1 MSTSQ
6 KIERGRPPRGARRL
20 GYAIAIGVQT
30 ALLIVVNNL
39 VEWDLLPFITE
50 EFNDLVPYVNVSLVA
65 GMLVN
70 AASIA
75 FDPRWFRSLTQ
86 VILNVISVVVIVQTY
101 RIFPFDFS
109 GSDFNWTA
117 LTRTILVVLMV
128 LITIGTIGEIAKMV
142 RVLAAEETTHQQP
155 PPAAV

>member
-1 MSTSQ
+1 MSTNQ
-6 KIERGRPPRGARRL
+6 KTERGRPPRGARRL

-50 EFNDLVPYVNVSLVA
+50 EFNNLVPYINVSLVA

-70 AASIA
+70 AASIV

-86 VILNVISVVVIVQTY
+86 VILNVISLVVIAQTY

-109 GSDFNWTA
+109 GSDFSWTA

-128 LITIGTIGEIAKMV
+128 LVTIGTIGEIAKMV
-142 RVLAAEETTHQQP
+142 RVLDTKTTHGQP

>member
-50 EFNDLVPYVNVSLVA
+50 EFNELVPYINVSLVA
-65 GMLVN
+65 GMAVN
-70 AASIA
+70 AMCIV

-86 VILNVISVVVIVQTY
+86 VVLNVISLVVIVQTY

-109 GSDFNWTA
+109 AYDFRWDTAAKALLVIGIVGSV
-117 LTRTILVVLMV
+117 IGIVV
-128 LITIGTIGEIAKMV
+128 EFSK
-142 RVLAAEETTHQQP
+142 LAR
-155 PPAAV
+155 AVATP